1 MHSISDEHT
10 SKACGSLL
18 IPRDRFDGIP
28 LARSPSVR
36 RDGANPSGITSDAQR
51 GIAPCGNATLIQAAS
66 ARASMI
72 SLCCLG
78 IMQTGEG
85 MSKPSAA
92 ITLFHEMKF
101 AVVARLFEGR

>member
-1 MHSISDEHT
+1 MWR
-10 SKACGSLL
+10 LL
-18 IPRDRFDGIP
+18 FV
-28 LARSPSVR
+28 L
-36 RDGANPSGITSDAQR
+36 
-51 GIAPCGNATLIQAAS
+51 APCGSATLIQAAS

-101 AVVARLFEGR
+101 AVVARLFEGRSPEFQSHRRMNPWNRTH